1 MILILSVLSYVPT
14 SHVEAAATKSETQ
27 GRSTRKQH
35 TKAAHKSSRYR
46 EKGCQS
52 IHYTLTQ
59 LAEAK
64 GFEKMVL

>member
-1 MILILSVLSYVPT
+1 MCLLVML
-14 SHVEAAATKSETQ
+14 K
-27 GRSTRKQH
+27 KQPQSQRH
-35 TKAAHKSSRYR
+35 KEAAHKSSTQKQHIKAEDIERR
-46 EKGCQS
+46 AVLS